1 MSILKKIAEARVKLQ
16 DTKINKS
23 GENKFAKFKYYE
35 LADFLPTLNK
45 INLELGICTRFE
57 IVENNACLTVF
68 DIDKQEDNITFT
80 IPYVSSELKG
90 ATKIQELGATITYL
104 RRYLFLVAFEIT
116 DGEVVDA
123 QPLQE
128 QPKSKIEDK
137 KPFDKKKAEKCILEL
152 VGDNTELL
160 EKEMELKCIKS
171 FSEAS
176 EEQMKMLYKDIKRR
190 LEKQ

>member
-128 QPKSKIEDK
+128 QPKPKSEEK

-160 EKEMELKCIKS
+160 EKEMELKGIKS

>member
-16 DTKINKS
+16 DAKINKS

-45 INLELGICTRFE
+45 INLELGICTKFE
-57 IVENNACLTVF
+57 IKENNAYLTVF
-68 DIDKQEDNITFT
+68 DIDKQEDSITFT
-80 IPYVSSELKG
+80 IPYVSGEIKG
-90 ATKIQELGATITYL
+90 ATKIQELGATMTYL
-104 RRYLFLVAFEIT
+104 RRYLFLAAFEIT
-116 DGEVVDA
+116 DGEVIDA
-123 QPLQE
+123 QPLKE
-128 QPKSKIEDK
+128 QPKTKPEEK

-160 EKEMELKCIKS
+160 EKEMELKGIKS

>member
-1 MSILKKIAEARVKLQ
+1 MSILKKISEARVRLQ

-57 IVENNACLTVF
+57 IKENNAYLTVF

-80 IPYVSSELKG
+80 VPYVSSELKG

-128 QPKSKIEDK
+128 QPKSKVEDK

-152 VGDNTELL
+152 VGDNTDLL
-160 EKEMELKCIKS
+160 EREMELKGIKS
-171 FSEAS
+171 FSEAT

>member
-1 MSILKKIAEARVKLQ
+1 MSIFKKISEARVKLQ
-16 DTKINKS
+16 GTKINKS

-57 IVENNACLTVF
+57 IIENNACLTVF
-68 DIDKQEDNITFT
+68 DIDKQEDNVTFT

-128 QPKSKIEDK
+128 QPKSKVEDK
-137 KPFDKKKAEKCILEL
+137 KPFDRKQAEKCILEL
-152 VGDNTELL
+152 VGDNTDLL
-160 EKEMELKCIKS
+160 EKEMELKGIKS
-171 FSEAS
+171 FAEAD
-176 EEQMKMLYKDIKRR
+176 ERILKMLYKDIKAR
-190 LEKQ
+190 LKK

>member
-1 MSILKKIAEARVKLQ
+1 MSILKKISEARVKLQ

-57 IVENNACLTVF
+57 IIENNACLTVF

-80 IPYVSSELKG
+80 IPYISSELKG

-128 QPKSKIEDK
+128 QPKSKVEDK

-152 VGDNTELL
+152 IGDNTDLL
-160 EKEMELKCIKS
+160 EKEMELKGIKS
-171 FSEAS
+171 FAEAT
-176 EEQMKMLYKDIKRR
+176 EDQMRMLYSDIYRR
-190 LEKQ
+190 LKK

>member
-90 ATKIQELGATITYL
+90 VTKIQELGATITYL

-128 QPKSKIEDK
+128 QPKSKVEDK

-160 EKEMELKCIKS
+160 EKEMELKGIKS

>member
-90 ATKIQELGATITYL
+90 VTKIQELGATITYL

-128 QPKSKIEDK
+128 QPKPKSEEK

-160 EKEMELKCIKS
+160 EKEMELKGIKS

>member
-57 IVENNACLTVF
+57 IIENNACLTVF

-128 QPKSKIEDK
+128 QSKSKVEDK

-160 EKEMELKCIKS
+160 EKEMELKGIKS
-171 FSEAS
+171 FSEAT

>member
-1 MSILKKIAEARVKLQ
+1 MSILKKISEARVRLQ

-57 IVENNACLTVF
+57 IKENNAYLTVF

-128 QPKSKIEDK
+128 QPKTQDK
-137 KPFDKKKAEKCILEL
+137 KSFDRKALENRILEL
-152 VGDNTELL
+152 VGDDTDLL
-160 EKEMELKCIKS
+160 EKEMELKGIKS
-171 FSEAS
+171 FAEAS
-176 EEQMKMLYKDIKRR
+176 EEVLIRLGKDIKAR
-190 LEKQ
+190 LK

>member
-1 MSILKKIAEARVKLQ
+1 MSILKKISEARVKLQ

-35 LADFLPTLNK
+35 LSDFLPTLNK

-57 IVENNACLTVF
+57 IIENNACLTVF

-80 IPYVSSELKG
+80 IPYISSELKG

-128 QPKSKIEDK
+128 QLKSKVEDK

-152 VGDNTELL
+152 IGDNTDLL
-160 EKEMELKCIKS
+160 EEEMELKGIKS
-171 FSEAS
+171 FAEAT
-176 EEQMKMLYKDIKRR
+176 EDQMRMLYSDIYRR
-190 LEKQ
+190 LKK

>member
-1 MSILKKIAEARVKLQ
+1 MSILKKISEARVKLQ

-128 QPKSKIEDK
+128 QPKSKVEDK

-152 VGDNTELL
+152 IGDNTDLL
-160 EKEMELKCIKS
+160 EKEMELKGIKS
-171 FSEAS
+171 FAEAT
-176 EEQMKMLYKDIKRR
+176 EDQMRMLYSDIYRR
-190 LEKQ
+190 LKK

>member
-1 MSILKKIAEARVKLQ
+1 MSIFKKISEARVKLQ
-16 DTKINKS
+16 GTKINKS

-57 IVENNACLTVF
+57 IIENNACLTVF

-80 IPYVSSELKG
+80 IPYISSELKG

-128 QPKSKIEDK
+128 QPKSKVEDK

-152 VGDNTELL
+152 IGDNTDLL
-160 EKEMELKCIKS
+160 EKEMELKGIKS
-171 FSEAS
+171 FAEAT
-176 EEQMKMLYKDIKRR
+176 EDQMRMLYSDIYRR
-190 LEKQ
+190 LKK

>member
-128 QPKSKIEDK
+128 QPKSKVEDK

-160 EKEMELKCIKS
+160 EKEMELKGIKS